1 MIKVE
6 ELPNISSGLTMH
18 EHLHDAK
25 GTKDKI
31 ARAINVIK
39 TLDINGCIT
48 GSVFLPNFDPDMWG
62 TKPDIDVFVYS
73 KEDLIH
79 AIDIV
84 MYDLKMKPGKG
95 TKRSADQELWKL
107 RRLHE
112 WGLNHKIGITTYTF
126 NCDGIMINITY
137 KQTKRQGRWEPLINC
152 PSVLMSFDMSIV
164 MRGYDIQS
172 HVMFDLRPEDVPVT
186 TAVPNPLRKHDCMMW
201 TVAKWIR
208 QFDRVIKYYD
218 RGFDTR
224 PMARFYL
231 EMIDECIEAGC
242 LFDSEESQNAFN
254 SFSKEFLEKRAVI
267 KDWLDEHEED

>member
-6 ELPNISSGLTMH
+6 ELPNISPGLTMH
-18 EHLHDAK
+18 EYLHDAK
-25 GTKDKI
+25 DTKDKI
-31 ARAINVIK
+31 ARAIDVIK

-62 TKPDIDVFVYS
+62 TKPDIDVFVYG

-79 AIDIV
+79 AIDII

-95 TKRSADQELWKL
+95 TERSANQELWKL

-112 WGLNHKIGITTYTF
+112 WGLNYKIGITTYTF
-126 NCDGIMINITY
+126 HCDGIMINITF

-172 HVMFDLRPEDVPVT
+172 HVMFDLRPMDVPVT

-231 EMIDECIEAGC
+231 HMIDECIEAGC

-254 SFSKEFLEKRAVI
+254 SFSEEFLEKRAVI